1 MIIHKFWWGIY
12 SHFSSK
18 STKNKLSSECGK
30 DRVER
35 YKYRRRLIDA
45 THLHIYLMRYTV
57 DIDYCALLST
67 ISQRSKVLPKMSRHC
82 NAGKMQNI
90 ADFLS
95 ANVVFNQVSNLILSS
110 DKIELFSIRKLSLT
124 WNITASWTMIHH
136 PCPVGFFTFVHR
148 RPS

>member
-1 MIIHKFWWGIY
+1 MQH
-12 SHFSSK
+12 
-18 STKNKLSSECGK
+18 N
-30 DRVER
+30 
-35 YKYRRRLIDA
+35 
-45 THLHIYLMRYTV
+45 IYLMRYTV

-67 ISQRSKVLPKMSRHC
+67 ISQRSKVLPKMSRYC

-136 PCPVGFFTFVHR
+136 PCPIGFFTFVHR
-148 RPS
+148 RPGGTFFVFVVNCGECYVQNSVYSVKCHVFIEFYPIYFFKKQFKVK

>member
-1 MIIHKFWWGIY
+1 MQHNIY
-12 SHFSSK
+12 
-18 STKNKLSSECGK
+18 
-30 DRVER
+30 V
-35 YKYRRRLIDA
+35 
-45 THLHIYLMRYTV
+45 MRYTV

-67 ISQRSKVLPKMSRHC
+67 ISQRSKVLPKMSKHC

-148 RPS
+148 RPSWTFVMSVVDFRKYHILNISV